1 MSRDIS
7 PLSGDTR
14 HDFRSH
20 PSRTPIEGCG
30 LAEAACGHLVEQLRV
45 QQTAEVSCASCICF
59 GRVDE
64 TRSTPEVRGQRTSV
78 KTDTA
83 PPRPLDTVARFAAER
98 AAIERAKRTA
108 ETDTR

>member
-64 TRSTPEVRGQRTSV
+64 TRSTPDGALPSRGSPTSRLASQLHCQAGWRELAANGTSPSV
-78 KTDTA
+78 DRGA
-83 PPRPLDTVARFAAER
+83 VAVG
-98 AAIERAKRTA
+98 
-108 ETDTR
+108 